1 MKSVCAGIAG
11 VRPIVPIAGDA
22 GSMTI
27 AVLVG
32 GSTVATHTAV
42 SIIATAING
51 TTAMP
56 TVTAVTIVGAEVAA
70 EDVINKRRKEEN
82 NGYSG
87 NKKLFNPRGRSH
99 RG

>member
-11 VRPIVPIAGDA
+11 VRPIVLIAGDA

-82 NGYSG
+82 NG
-87 NKKLFNPRGRSH
+87 KKLSTR
-99 RG
+99 

>member
-1 MKSVCAGIAG
+1 M
-11 VRPIVPIAGDA
+11 RPIVPIAGDA

-27 AVLVG
+27 AALAG
-32 GSTVATHTAV
+32 GTMTATNTAV
-42 SIIATAING
+42 STIATAING

-56 TVTAVTIVGAEVAA
+56 TAVTIVGAEVAA

-82 NGYSG
+82 NGDSG
-87 NKKLFNPRGRSH
+87 NKKLFASRGRSH

>member
-1 MKSVCAGIAG
+1 
-11 VRPIVPIAGDA
+11 
-22 GSMTI
+22 MTI

-56 TVTAVTIVGAEVAA
+56 TVTAVTIVGAAVTIVGAEVAA

-82 NGYSG
+82 NGDSG